1 MNVLKLEQREEVIVL
16 IEKQLKEQHDL
27 AKENIDPVSFFF
39 WDKNVS
45 YTPLYEPFEVYQHLR
60 SCPNYSYVIFV
71 GI

>member
-27 AKENIDPVSFFF
+27 AKENIDPVSFLF

-45 YTPLYEPFEVYQHLR
+45 YTPLYKPFELYRHLR
-60 SCPNYSYVIFV
+60 SCPN
-71 GI
+71 